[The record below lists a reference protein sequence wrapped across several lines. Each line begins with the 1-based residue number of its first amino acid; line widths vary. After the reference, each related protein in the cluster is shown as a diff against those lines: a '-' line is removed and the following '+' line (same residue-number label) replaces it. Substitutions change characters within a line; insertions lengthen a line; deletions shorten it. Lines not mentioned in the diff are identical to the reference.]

1 MKSLGIAGIRVGHWT
16 HRRGKTGCTV
26 LLCDNG
32 AVAGVD
38 VRGAAP
44 GTRET
49 DLLRGYNLV
58 ERVNALLLTG
68 GSAYGLDAAAGVMQY
83 LEEQGQ
89 GVDMGRTVVPIVPG
103 AVIFDLAVGDWR
115 ARPNKRSG
123 YLACAAAAE
132 EFATG
137 RVGAGTGATV
147 GKFLGQERAMP
158 GGLGAATAQLPGG
171 ARISAV
177 AVVNALGNIVDP
189 DTGRPVAGARGTK
202 GIAPFAA
209 AQADI
214 PAGPGNTTIGAVVT
228 DAPLTRE
235 EANKLA
241 AMAHDGLALAVRPA
255 HTTYDGDTF
264 FALSTGAKPP
274 VPMVA
279 LCAACVHVVSRA
291 VLDAVVRLTNAPDL
305 E

>member
-1 MKSLGIAGIRVGHWT
+1 MKSLGIAGVRVGHWT

-26 LLCDNG
+26 LLCDRG
-32 AVAGVD
+32 AVGGVD
-38 VRGAAP
+38 VRGSAP

-58 ERVNALLLTG
+58 ERVNAVLLTG
-68 GSAYGLDAAAGVMQY
+68 GSAFGLDAAAGIMQY
-83 LEEQGQ
+83 LEERGQ
-89 GVDMGRTVVPIVPG
+89 GVDMGVTVVPIVPA

-132 EFATG
+132 EFETG

-147 GKFLGQERAMP
+147 GKFLGQEYAMP
-158 GGLGAATAQLPGG
+158 GGFGAAVAELPGG
-171 ARISAV
+171 ARIAAV

-189 DTGRPVAGARGTK
+189 DTGRLVAGAKCPNGVV
-202 GIAPFAA
+202 PFA
-209 AQADI
+209 QALANI
-214 PAGPGNTTIGAVVT
+214 PPGPGNTTIGAVVT
-228 DAPLTRE
+228 DAALTRE

-255 HTTYDGDTF
+255 HTNYDGDTF
-264 FALSTGAKPP
+264 FALSTCAAPP

-279 LCAACVHVVSRA
+279 LCAACADVVSRA
-291 VLDAVVRLTNAPDL
+291 VLDAAGAFDKRA
-305 E
+305 